1 MNQIALPGQARGIS
15 HFALAA
21 AAIGLAVLI
30 LYWPGTSGSFIFDDI
45 PNITEQQAVHADAI
59 NQDTLSE
66 AAGAYS
72 SRFLRGRPLA
82 TITFAVDHARAGGLD
97 AGAFK
102 QTNLFIHAF
111 NALLVLLLVS
121 QLLKQAQTLRLN
133 DTQST
138 APAPGTRH
146 LIVWAGTITLLWA
159 IHPLQVS
166 TVLYVVQRM
175 EMLAVTF
182 TLLALISY
190 CHGRR
195 RQIQGRQRGG
205 ALVAGALALAAIGLL
220 AKETAVLFVL
230 FAFSL
235 ELTLFGFGARK
246 QHTAL
251 MIKASHGLILLAALA
266 IYLLVVIPTFARPE
280 AFQIR
285 DFTWH
290 ERLLTQLRILPL
302 YLSQILMP
310 ILDRMPFFYDDYTP
324 STSLFKPLSTFFG
337 GLLLASLIALAVAV
351 RRSAPLLTLA
361 ILWFFAAHALTSNIF
376 NLELA
381 FEHRNYF
388 AVLPVLLGLACLL
401 TWLPNI
407 RVRFSPALIG
417 ILAIGLFATLTMIR
431 AATWG
436 DPLNLAMHHVAIN
449 PESERARLEI
459 GFIYGSM
466 SGGDTNSPFYAI
478 AVSTFENASGLPR
491 SSPMPEQAL
500 IVLAAS
506 ADAEAE
512 EDWWNSFVNKLESRP
527 MGAQTR
533 GAANAIVRA
542 RLYPLPIDDEWLAK
556 TYETLAGRPET
567 PPDLLM
573 PFASYALRFP
583 ENSHLDPR
591 TVLGEVRQRA
601 SQDQEQLD
609 DWAAQLTAA
618 GHPEAAQFL
627 VGRRD

>member
-1 MNQIALPGQARGIS
+1 MNQTVPPGQICCLLQ
-15 HFALAA
+15 FVLAA
-21 AAIGLAVLI
+21 ATITLAALI

-59 NQDTLSE
+59 NRDTLSE
-66 AAGAYS
+66 AAGAYN
-72 SRFLRGRPLA
+72 SRFSPGRPLS

-97 AGAFK
+97 ASAFK
-102 QTNLFIHAF
+102 QTNLLIHAF

-121 QLLKQAQTLRLN
+121 QLLKHAQTVRPP
-133 DTQST
+133 DTQPS
-138 APAPGTRH
+138 ASMPGSRH
-146 LIVWAGTITLLWA
+146 LVIWAGIIALLWA

-182 TLLALISY
+182 ILLALISY
-190 CHGRR
+190 CHGRH
-195 RQIQGRQRGG
+195 RQIQGRPGGWPHVVG
-205 ALVAGALALAAIGLL
+205 ALILAAIGLG

-230 FAFSL
+230 FAFCL
-235 ELTLFGFGARK
+235 ELTLFGFRANR
-246 QHTAL
+246 QRTAM
-251 MIKASHGLILLAALA
+251 MIKATHGLILLVGLA
-266 IYLLVVIPTFARPE
+266 IYLFVVIPAFTRPE
-280 AFQIR
+280 AFQVR
-285 DFTWH
+285 DFSWH
-290 ERLLTQLRILPL
+290 ERLLTQFRILPL

-310 ILDRMPFFYDDYTP
+310 TMDRMPFFYDGYPP
-324 STSLFKPLSTFFG
+324 STSLFKPLTTLFG
-337 GLLLASLIALAVAV
+337 GLLLVTLLALALAV
-351 RRSAPLLTLA
+351 RRSAPLLTLS

-401 TWLPNI
+401 AWLPSI
-407 RVRFSPALIG
+407 RIRISPALFG
-417 ILAIGLFATLTMIR
+417 ALAIGLFGTLTMIR

-436 DPLNLAMHHVAIN
+436 DPLNLAMHHVATS